1 MADDDLNLRYTK
13 RRGVRFTG
21 FQDLDLKGLGQVPG
35 LGDVAASS
43 VRLASEARSTLDRL
57 EELREEIW
65 DDPHLSDE
73 GKQAKFEH
81 AVEADPDLSFEPL
94 RDKLEG
100 RRRRLEERREALL
113 SSPVEEADPTD
124 SRTAILEQ
132 EVRRKFN
139 RMDVAGRRQFLSRA
153 VEEGDELALRATLLA
168 PSSLVELSDDR
179 REQFREQL
187 VQQAAGEEL
196 GQVEGALEVVER
208 ATSEVESA
216 EQVRELVLRDEHA
229 APMHEGDLRAERNRR
244 HQQEARER
252 EAEAAAAS

>member
-1 MADDDLNLRYTK
+1 MPEDDLDLRYTK
-13 RRGVRFTG
+13 KRGVRFTG
-21 FQDLDLKGLGQVPG
+21 FQDLDLDGLGTVEG
-35 LGDVAASS
+35 LGDVAGSS

-57 EELREEIW
+57 EELRAEIW
-65 DDPHLSDE
+65 QDPHLSEE

-81 AVEADPDLSFEPL
+81 AVEQDPDLDFAPL
-94 RDKLEG
+94 REKLEG

-132 EVRRKFN
+132 EVRRTFN
-139 RMDVAGRRQFLSRA
+139 RLDVAGRRRFLSEA
-153 VEEGDELALRATLLA
+153 IEEGDHLALRATLLA

-179 REQFREQL
+179 REQFQEQL

-196 GQVEGALEVVER
+196 ETVEASLEVVER
-208 ATSEVESA
+208 AASEVESA

-244 HQQEARER
+244 HAEEARER
-252 EAEAAAAS
+252 EQQAAATS

>member
-1 MADDDLNLRYTK
+1 MPEDDLDLRFTK
-13 RRGVRFTG
+13 RRGVRFVG
-21 FQDLDLKGLGQVPG
+21 FQDLDLDGLGSVEG
-35 LGDVAASS
+35 LGDVAGSS
-43 VRLASEARSTLDRL
+43 ARLASEARSTLDRL

-65 DDPHLSDE
+65 QDDHLSEE
-73 GKQAKFEH
+73 GKQAKLEH
-81 AVEADPDLSFEPL
+81 AVAQDPDLDFDPL
-94 RDKLEG
+94 REKLEG

-132 EVRRKFN
+132 EIRRKFN

-153 VEEGDELALRATLLA
+153 VEEGDELALRATLFA
-168 PSSLVELSDDR
+168 PPSLVELSPDR
-179 REQFREQL
+179 REQFRETL
-187 VQQAAGEEL
+187 VQEVAGEEL
-196 GQVEGALEVVER
+196 EQVEGALEVVER

-244 HQQEARER
+244 HQEEARER
-252 EAEAAAAS
+252 EQQAATAS